1 MANYNV
7 ALILKNPLNDSEFLL
22 LKQTPPPKF
31 NEEEYDSY
39 VDSDLWDL
47 PAIKLNHIQGEKSE
61 PTISIQGS
69 EKINVSKFDIESAL
83 NQVIYYLHYQLKR
96 RIWICFL
103 YICYCHLSLSGLLLI
118 INSRCYLFIY
128 FF

>member
-1 MANYNV
+1 MATYNL
-7 ALILKNPLNDSEFLL
+7 ALILKNPLDDSEFLL

-47 PAIKLNHIQGEKSE
+47 PFTKLNHIEGEISE

-69 EKINVSKFDIESAL
+69 EKINLSKFDIESAL
-83 NQVIYYLHYQLKR
+83 TQVIFEFKSLT
-96 RIWICFL
+96 
-103 YICYCHLSLSGLLLI
+103 SLSFGF
-118 INSRCYLFIY
+118 C
-128 FF
+128 

>member
-22 LKQTPPPKF
+22 VKQTPPPKF
-31 NEEEYDSY
+31 NDEEYDSY

-69 EKINVSKFDIESAL
+69 EKINLGKFDIESAL
-83 NQVIYYLHYQLKR
+83 NQVIYNLHYQLKENFGFASC
-96 RIWICFL
+96 IFVIA
-103 YICYCHLSLSGLLLI
+103 ICHLVGS
-118 INSRCYLFIY
+118 CE
-128 FF
+128 